1 MAEKNSQ
8 EKRPKKKFSLNK
20 YIRIDF
26 KTLQGRITIGFLLM
40 GAFAIIML
48 ISSNYSWNKQ
58 INKAKDLI
66 ALNKNSSRL
75 AAEIQQLVDL
85 TTILSFRYMS
95 TEDEFF
101 KNDIENRWFND
112 IYPKVD
118 ELDSLV
124 REFGNEKVITFTE
137 KLNAHLPNIK
147 SKQKEAIADVSYE
160 KLNDEEVI
168 DDIMHLTFL
177 ITNIKEELAKAET
190 QSIKNIEEAESD
202 IPLML
207 TIEFI
212 IAFIISVTIALY
224 IIRSVLFRI
233 KYLKVNIRELA
244 HGNLP
249 EEMKES
255 EDELNTIIKALNELT
270 TNLKGIT
277 RFADE
282 VGKGDFST
290 DITVFDNHGH
300 LGQSLA
306 EMRNKLQNVAEQD
319 KRRVWFN
326 EGIAKFG
333 DILRK
338 NNDSIEDLSAK
349 LISELVEYTDSIQG
363 SLFIVN
369 KEDKRNIKIVL
380 KGAYAFHRQKFLEK
394 ELAPGQGLVG
404 QCYLEKEYIYLSEIP
419 ENYVTIRSGLGEA
432 NPTHILISPMK
443 LNEEVFGIIE
453 LASFHPYEDY
463 HNEFIEK
470 VGESI
475 ASTIQGLQVSLETKK
490 LLEES
495 QMKAEQ
501 LQAQEEEMRQNAEE
515 LEATQE
521 EMERQSREMG
531 AFNQAVSISTMVAE
545 FDQNGKVLEVNSQ
558 LELQTGWENEDLVNL
573 DRKKLFLDEED
584 IDWNQTWNDIT
595 DNMSMSKSAK
605 LINKQGKEI
614 PVIAH
619 CMPVPD
625 EQGNPV
631 KIACIFIRKENF

>member
-8 EKRPKKKFSLNK
+8 EHRQKKKFSLKK

-58 INKAKDLI
+58 INKGKELI
-66 ALNKNSSRL
+66 ALNKNSSTL
-75 AAEIQQLVDL
+75 ASEIQQLVDL
-85 TTILSFRYMS
+85 TTVSSFGYIS
-95 TEDEFF
+95 TEQEFL
-101 KNDIENRWFND
+101 KTNMENSWFNEV
-112 IYPKVD
+112 YPKVD
-118 ELDSLV
+118 ELDSLL
-124 REFGNEKVITFTE
+124 REFGNEDLITYTE
-137 KLNAHLPNIK
+137 ELNAHLPNIK
-147 SKQKEAIADVSYE
+147 SRQKEAISDLNNE
-160 KLNDEEVI
+160 KLANEAFI
-168 DDIMHLTFL
+168 DDLLHLRFL
-177 ITNIKEELAKAET
+177 INNIKDELASTEEKT
-190 QSIKNIEEAESD
+190 LQSIEEAENN
-202 IPLML
+202 IPVML
-207 TIEFI
+207 TIEFLV
-212 IAFIISVTIALY
+212 AFIISVIIALY

-244 HGNLP
+244 QGNLP

-255 EDELNTIIKALNELT
+255 EDELNSIIKAINELT

-290 DITVFDNHGH
+290 DITVFDNQGH

-326 EGIAKFG
+326 EGVAKFG

-338 NNDSIEDLSAK
+338 NDDNIEDLSAK
-349 LISELVEYTDSIQG
+349 LISELVEYTESIQG
-363 SLFIVN
+363 SLFIVD
-369 KEDKRNIKIVL
+369 KEDENNIKIVL
-380 KGAYAFHRQKFLEK
+380 KGAYAYHRQKFLEK

-453 LASFHPYEDY
+453 LASFQPYEE
-463 HNEFIEK
+463 HHTEFIEK

-475 ASTIQGLQVSLETKK
+475 ASTIQGLQVSMETKK

-495 QMKAEQ
+495 QLKAEQ

-545 FDQNGKVLEVNSQ
+545 FGKNGEILEINSQ
-558 LELQTGWENEDLVNL
+558 LELQTGWDSEDLVNL
-573 DRKKLFLDEED
+573 DRKKLLLDEED
-584 IDWNQTWNDIT
+584 VDWNQTWNEIT

-605 LINKQGKEI
+605 LTTKQGQEM
-614 PVIAH
+614 PVVAH
-619 CMPVPD
+619 CMPVSD
-625 EQGNPV
+625 EHGNPV